1 MQERRCQLL
10 ANGRCPLKKKYD
22 YNLVCVRFSAPPHF
36 SLYSNYDARVHLH
49 PLFWANIR
57 VLLLFPLRC
66 YVELELFWVTGFV
79 YQISS
84 SPSPPQLPNT
94 AGTAAPL
101 LCHPIPQRP
110 APGGEDLVG
119 LRAAHSTSPSPGKE
133 FLQRSSHNV
142 RGQASSKASTNV
154 MGEPTKLQWNR
165 KSLTVWA
172 TGNLENFTSNLTEC
186 RLNQH
191 RIKYKFISANY

>member
-1 MQERRCQLL
+1 MQERRSEVPT
-10 ANGRCPLKKKYD
+10 NGRCPLKK
-22 YNLVCVRFSAPPHF
+22 NTTIISFVSV
-36 SLYSNYDARVHLH
+36 SLLH
-49 PLFWANIR
+49 YISPSTPITTPGFICTPFWANIR

-84 SPSPPQLPNT
+84 SPSTPLLPNT

-101 LCHPIPQRP
+101 LCHPIPQWP

-119 LRAAHSTSPSPGKE
+119 LRAAHSTCPSPGME
-133 FLQRSSHNV
+133 FLRRSNHNV

-154 MGEPTKLQWNR
+154 MGEPTKLQ
-165 KSLTVWA
+165 
-172 TGNLENFTSNLTEC
+172 
-186 RLNQH
+186 
-191 RIKYKFISANY
+191 